1 MASSPSPSLARH
13 LRALYP
19 LARVLAGADEAD
31 VLVRRVYEHAASIPP
46 QERPSNEQGWLFR
59 LMIEAREAPSESTEV
74 EAAVEEETSFTDD
87 PFRREVADHTAKRM
101 LPVAFAAC
109 SRHERSILAIDVLTD
124 NSDEVLASTLDTT
137 VSDAQSVRD
146 RARSALRASL
156 RDVLSGPERM
166 LVDVALPDDALRS
179 HLRSLLTDRFQP
191 APAAVRSTVTE
202 LLERAGPHGPSASE
216 DGPAPSWGGRAQA
229 ALSRVAS
236 PKGLGGLLLIA
247 LLVAGGLGGASYFFS
262 SADPAPR
269 SVIERSVQQAS
280 SLQAIHSTDAPADA
294 ATYIRDTWNRHVSV
308 PSIEGAP
315 LDGVAHVPIG
325 NDAEVPA
332 LLYRDEESGDQIVT
346 YVYNYALLD
355 RLGDQT
361 TLDRS
366 LRTKLAANES
376 LLSQQHENR
385 AVVLW
390 RQRANIFLVV
400 APNADEEALRARIAL

>member
-31 VLVRRVYEHAASIPP
+31 VLIRRVYERAASIPP

-59 LMIEAREAPSESTEV
+59 LMIEAREAPSESA
-74 EAAVEEETSFTDD
+74 EAETAVEGETSFTDD

-124 NSDEVLASTLDTT
+124 DSDEVLASTLDTS
-137 VSDAQSVRD
+137 VSDAQAVRD

-191 APAAVRSTVTE
+191 APATVRSTVTE
-202 LLERAGPHGPSASE
+202 LLERAGPHGSEATE
-216 DGPAPSWGGRAQA
+216 DGPSRSWGGAARE
-229 ALSRVAS
+229 ALSQTVS
-236 PKGLGGLLLIA
+236 PKRLGGLLLIA

-262 SADPAPR
+262 SADPVPR
-269 SVIERSVQQAS
+269 SVIEQSVQQAS
-280 SLQAIHSTDAPADA
+280 SLQAIHSTNTPADA
-294 ATYIRDTWNRHVSV
+294 ATYIRDTWNRRVSV
-308 PSIEGAP
+308 PSIEDAS
-315 LDGVAHVPIG
+315 LDGVAHVPFG
-325 NDAEVPA
+325 TDAEVPA
-332 LLYRDEESGDQIVT
+332 LLYTDEDSGDQIVT
-346 YVYNYALLD
+346 YIYNYALLD
-355 RLGDQT
+355 RLGDQA
-361 TLDRS
+361 TLPPPLRS
-366 LRTKLAANES
+366 KLAANES
-376 LLSQQHENR
+376 LLSQQHEDR

-390 RQRANIFLVV
+390 RQRDDIFLVI

>member
-1 MASSPSPSLARH
+1 MASSESPSLARH

-19 LARVLAGADEAD
+19 LARVLAGADDAE
-31 VLVRRVYEHAASIPP
+31 VLVRRVYERAASVPP
-46 QERPSNEQGWLFR
+46 QKRPSNERGWMFR
-59 LMIEAREAPSESTEV
+59 LMFEAREARSESAEG
-74 EAAVEEETSFTDD
+74 EEPAEGETSFTDD
-87 PFRREVADHTAKRM
+87 PFRREVAEHTAERM

-124 NSDEVLASTLDTT
+124 ASDEVLASALDTT
-137 VSDAQSVRD
+137 VSDAESVRD
-146 RARSALRASL
+146 RARSTLRASL

-179 HLRSLLTDRFQP
+179 LLRSLLTDRFQP
-191 APAAVRSTVTE
+191 APASVRSTVID
-202 LLERAGPHGPSASE
+202 LLERARPHGSAESE
-216 DGPAPSWGGRAQA
+216 DGPARSWGKRART
-229 ALSRVAS
+229 ALSRIAS

-269 SVIERSVQQAS
+269 SVIERSVQQAA

-294 ATYIRDTWNRHVSV
+294 ATYIRDTWNRRVSV
-308 PSIEGAP
+308 PSIEGAS
-315 LDGVAHVPIG
+315 LDGVAHVPFG

-332 LLYRDEESGDQIVT
+332 LLYTDEDNGGQIVT

-355 RLGDQT
+355 RLGDQAS
-361 TLDRS
+361 LARP

-385 AVVLW
+385 SVVLW
-390 RQRANIFLVV
+390 RQRDDIFVVV
-400 APNADEEALRARIAL
+400 APSADEEALRARINL